1 MKFRKHFAAAS
12 ALCLMLTGTAALPAL
27 TVSAEETQAATSGTF
42 GSITWEYDQE
52 TKTLTVSGTGST
64 GSYYD
69 ARSGLLK
76 TDCPWSA
83 FRDAVEKA
91 VISEGITEID
101 WGLFAEHFN
110 LKSVQLP
117 DSLTAIDDC
126 AFADC
131 FSLTEINIPESVTEF
146 GANAFYDT
154 AWLKTQLGQLREMKQ
169 SGDAEYPLLILN
181 DVLVDG
187 TQVGLDTF
195 PQGIIS
201 FSEPSGVKTIGG
213 GAFRDAKGIST
224 VDCWDATEIGNSAFE
239 ISDIKELLLGSQVG
253 KIGAYACYQ
262 CPDLEKV
269 TIYNAICQ
277 IYDSA
282 FTFCNSSAGEQLFTG
297 TIIGYDGSTAQAY
310 AEKYGYAFE
319 SLGPVLRTLF
329 AGDMTGDNEV
339 GLEDV
344 QSLLA
349 YYTETVAGK
358 NPLFA
363 EIQKKAADVN
373 LDEKVDIA
381 DVQYTLKYYTENS
394 VAKKNLS
401 WGEILK

>member
-1 MKFRKHFAAAS
+1 MKFRKHIAAAS

-27 TVSAEETQAATSGTF
+27 SVSAEETQAATSGTF
-42 GSITWEYDQE
+42 ENIEWSFDEA

-64 GSYYD
+64 GTYFE
-69 ARSGLLK
+69 RIGIPK
-76 TDCPWSA
+76 TSCPWGV
-83 FRDAVEKA
+83 FRDMIEKI
-91 VISEGITEID
+91 VVSEGITKID
-101 WGLFAEHFN
+101 WGLFSEHFN

-117 DSLTAIDDC
+117 ESLTAIDSC

-131 FSLTEINIPESVTEF
+131 CALSDINIPESVTEV

-154 AWLKTQLGQLREMKQ
+154 AWLKSQLGILQFQKQ
-169 SGDAEYPLLILN
+169 RSEVEYSLLILN
-181 DVLVDG
+181 DVLIDG
-187 TQVGLDTF
+187 TQIGTDSGFGGLPFTV
-195 PQGIIS
+195 
-201 FSEPSGVKTIGG
+201 PSGVKAIGG

-224 VDCWDATEIGNSAFE
+224 VDCWDAAEIGDSAFE

-277 IYDSA
+277 IDDSA

-297 TIIGYDGSTAQAY
+297 TIFGYDGSTAQAY

-319 SLGPVLRTLF
+319 SLGEMLKLA
-329 AGDMTGDNEV
+329 AGDLNGDDAV

-344 QSLLA
+344 QSMLA

-363 EIQKKAADVN
+363 EMQKKAADVN

-381 DVQYTLKYYTENS
+381 DVQYTLKYYTENG